1 MWMFDV
7 VPKVAVAPS
16 GGTNPPVTHPWFP
29 SRGVPKFGIT
39 AVGGVDEHLR
49 RFGVANALE
58 RLD

>member
-1 MWMFDV
+1 MQMFDV
-7 VPKVAVAPS
+7 VIPKVKAVAPAR
-16 GGTNPPVTHPWFP
+16 HPWFP
-29 SRGVPKFGIT
+29 SRGVPKFCIT